1 MVQKEVKRKA
11 QVYGLMAIL
20 LASMFVALIYSYGT
34 QPGISPN
41 GQPSP
46 SVNPSNPPTEVTPM
60 KTFASYDDLK
70 NFLTTNSPSSVTT
83 NAYWT
88 RAMDQG
94 SFSIS
99 GSPVPSVAPTAVPA
113 PVQAAEGTGNKDY
126 STTNIQVA
134 GVDEA
139 DTVKTDGKYLY
150 VIANNSVYIL
160 NADPQDA
167 RVLAKLTYPNTYL
180 SGIYLSQ
187 DGSKLAVLGNQ
198 YVPYDYYNEKTQ
210 PPMGMDIAIYPYY
223 RSGSTFAYVY
233 SLSNKNSPQL
243 VRNFTMSGSYFNS
256 RMIGNYVY
264 NIVTE
269 SAYVLNGTVLL
280 PSVYEGALGSE
291 ISANR
296 VYAGFSSTAY
306 GYQSYT
312 YTTFV
317 ALNIMNDAQ
326 EPSNMTIM
334 LNGANTVYVST
345 SNIYVTYP
353 VYEYEE
359 LPTSTPMPTA
369 SDSNITT
376 IMPMPPVFRVP
387 STTKTAIYRIH
398 VADSSMVFAAQGNVT
413 GNILDQYSMD
423 ESSDH
428 FRVAT
433 TAYFYNSDSFTGTQQ
448 NNIYVLDMNL
458 NLVGKVENIATGEDF
473 HTARFMGDRCY
484 LVTFNTIDP
493 LFVIDLSQ
501 PNSPAILGNL
511 TIPGYSD
518 FLQPYDETH
527 LIGIGKDA
535 NASIDANLVHTPGAV
550 YYTAILGLK
559 LSLFDV
565 SDVHAPKE
573 VAKIIIGDRGTD
585 SPALSDPHALLF
597 DYSKNLLV
605 IPVSLY
611 LANATESAL
620 SPNLKIGTA
629 LPPTADGELPVP
641 VPTMAPSWQTSEPQ
655 FVWQGAYV
663 FRVTLDGGFEIR
675 GNVTQLDSATLAKVQ
690 QGTGYYYYGMS
701 NQYWITRTLYI
712 GSTLYTISEG
722 RVQLN
727 SLEDFSLIAQVDL
740 T

>member
-20 LASMFVALIYSYGT
+20 FASMFVALIYSYGT

-41 GQPSP
+41 SQPSP
-46 SVNPSNPPTEVTPM
+46 SVNPTNPPTEVTPM
-60 KTFASYDDLK
+60 KTFTSYDDLK
-70 NFLTTNSPSSVTT
+70 NFLTTNSPSSTT
-83 NAYWT
+83 GNMYWMRT
-88 RAMDQG
+88 SDQETFNG
-94 SFSIS
+94 
-99 GSPVPSVAPTAVPA
+99 VPTAVPTAA
-113 PVQAAEGTGNKDY
+113 PAPMQAAAGTGNKDF

-150 VIANNSVYIL
+150 VIANNSVYIV
-160 NADPQDA
+160 NADSQDA
-167 RVLAKLTYPNTYL
+167 RVLAKLNYPNTYL

-198 YVPYDYYNEKTQ
+198 YVPYEYYSEKTQ

-223 RSGSTFAYVY
+223 RSGTTFAYIY
-233 SLSNKNSPQL
+233 SVSNKNSPQL

-256 RMIGNYVY
+256 RMIGDYVY

-269 SAYVLNGTVLL
+269 NAYILNGTVLL
-280 PSVYEGALGSE
+280 PSVYEGAVGSE

-296 VYAGFSSTAY
+296 VYAGFSSTVY
-306 GYQSYT
+306 GYQSYS

-334 LNGANTVYVST
+334 INGANTVYVST
-345 SNIYVTYP
+345 SNIYVTCP

-359 LPTSTPMPTA
+359 VPTATPMPST
-369 SDSNITT
+369 SGSPSNVTT

-387 STTKTAIYRIH
+387 STTKTSIYRIH
-398 VADSSMVFAAQGNVT
+398 IADSSMVFAAQGNVT

-458 NLVGKVENIATGEDF
+458 NVVGKVENIATGEDF

-501 PNSPAILGNL
+501 PTNPAILGEL
-511 TIPGYSD
+511 KIPGYSD

-535 NASIDANLVHTPGAV
+535 NASIDANLVHTQGAV

-559 LSLFDV
+559 VSLFDV

-585 SPALSDPHALLF
+585 SPALNDPHALLF
-597 DYSKNLLV
+597 DRSKNLLV

-620 SPNLKIGTA
+620 SPNVRIDPA
-629 LPPTADGELPVP
+629 MPPTVDGALPVP
-641 VPTMAPSWQTSEPQ
+641 MPNFDQSWISKEPQ
-655 FVWQGAYV
+655 FAWQGAYV
-663 FRVTLDGGFEIR
+663 FKVTLDGGFEIR
-675 GNVTQLDSATLAKVQ
+675 GNVTQLDGATLASVQ
-690 QGTGYYYYGMS
+690 QGTNYYYYGMS

-712 GSTLYTISEG
+712 GNTLYTISEG

-727 SLEDFSLIAQVDL
+727 NLDTLALIAQVDL